1 MSKLQNERRDEIV
14 TSVLA
19 SHELIRGKGV
29 TTPDAMG
36 RAFRSVKTALLME
49 GADEADLREV
59 LYGFETELAQATEPS
74 QAHRDV
80 ALNVI
85 RAALGSEA
93 PAAHDPT
100 TSISYNFTPAESAR
114 QEDDDRRPD

>member
-1 MSKLQNERRDEIV
+1 MSKLENERRDEIV

-59 LYGFETELAQATEPS
+59 LYEFETELAQAKDPS

-93 PAAHDPT
+93 LAAHDPT
-100 TSISYNFTPAESAR
+100 SSISYNFSRAQSAR
-114 QEDDDRRPD
+114 QDDDDRGPE

>member
-1 MSKLQNERRDEIV
+1 MSKLDSERRDEIV

-19 SHELIRGKGV
+19 SHEFVRGRGV
-29 TTPDAMG
+29 ATPDAMG

-59 LYGFETELAQATEPS
+59 VYGFETGIAEGEDPS
-74 QAHRDV
+74 PAHRDV

-85 RAALGSEA
+85 RAALGFEEL
-93 PAAHDPT
+93 AAHDPT
-100 TSISYNFTPAESAR
+100 SSIRYNFSRVES
-114 QEDDDRRPD
+114 